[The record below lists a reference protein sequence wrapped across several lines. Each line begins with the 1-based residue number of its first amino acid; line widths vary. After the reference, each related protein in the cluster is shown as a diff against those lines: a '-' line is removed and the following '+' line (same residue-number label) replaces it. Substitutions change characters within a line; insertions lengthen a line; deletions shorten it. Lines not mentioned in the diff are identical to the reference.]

1 MPTGILR
8 FFDAEKG
15 WGFIAPDDRSSDVFL
30 HISAVNKAG
39 IERLVEGGRIN
50 FEVVTNQRS
59 GKLCAD
65 NVSIPTIT
73 AR

>member
-8 FFDAEKG
+8 FFDALKG
-15 WGFIAPDDRSSDVFL
+15 WGFIAPDDGSRDVFL
-30 HISAVNKAG
+30 HVSAVNKAG

-50 FEVVTNQRS
+50 FEVATNQRS

-65 NVSIPTIT
+65 NISIPTII